1 MKKTIFLIAMALIA
15 IITIRCKEDAEIPA
29 LKFEINAST
38 DETLTE
44 RGVNDNAVINFE
56 FKADYDYATAP
67 LSFKIDYDKQGVLK
81 LGNEELTKDTTYNL
95 EKPELS
101 LSYVGKEEGKHTIKV
116 YFFNDKG
123 IHILKEIEIPY
134 AKYNFAV
141 AVTGDET
148 VYQGEMKEYKLT
160 ITPENATVK
169 DNYKIKF
176 ISYDENDPAL
186 QESYVALNGS
196 KIEYNKAYEIA
207 DITKEQKI
215 NLKSFHSGAKKL
227 IYIIIN
233 SSSEKQEKISQEVKA
248 AEIVVKDLNFNKLT
262 TNTLDDNLQLRGFV
276 TKVPALSNKTIF
288 YRTWIVD
295 VPNEQKEGVENT
307 DNTYKDFTLPNNNE
321 FVINVKVK
329 KYGTYKY
336 MLQFKD
342 EFGNETEPRSFEIK
356 AIDKNFEV
364 EQKVNTNLSNILQ
377 GQDVEVAVEIK
388 EANVA
393 TNEEYQIQFLKFD
406 SADDLLKKSKII
418 FNNERVRLNEW
429 YTIKKGDI
437 NKIIFNSFNI
447 GDKKIVYKIKNSI
460 YSKEKELSINI
471 KKTSIS
477 IKNLSLN
484 TDKIYIDKEFKLEGK
499 IEKTYSENKN
509 IEYKTWLS
517 AGNNTKFK
525 DLANTYKNYELLK
538 DNMFSLTFK
547 AAEAGRYVLKIQA
560 KDEYGNES
568 EIKEFQ
574 INVIGN
580 EFAVEQKLRT
590 DISNL
595 VQGQEVEFDLEIKEG
610 HTTNEQF
617 QIQFLSFDPSDIY
630 LQKAKIRLNGQSD
643 IQLNK
648 WYTLSKNM
656 INKVILT
663 TSNSGNKKL
672 VYQVKNSMYTKSGE
686 LNFSVRKTEFSLKN
700 IELKTNKIYI
710 NQPFKIEGKVE
721 KSYSNNKNIEYKVWL
736 SSGNATYITGVTE
749 TYKALNLSEENL
761 LSLQFVPTKEGQY
774 VLKLQTKD
782 EFGNESEIK
791 EFQINV
797 IGNEFNVEQKLR
809 SDISNLVQGQEV
821 EFDLEIKEGH
831 TTNEQFQI
839 QFLSFDPSD
848 IYLQKAKIRLNGQS
862 DIQLNKWYT
871 LSKNTISN
879 VILTTFNSGNK
890 KLVYQV
896 KNSMYTKS
904 GELNFSVKKTA
915 ISLKNLV
922 LKANKIYINE
932 SFKIEG
938 KIEKTY
944 PKNRNIEYK
953 TWLVLGNAPYFNGL
967 TNVYRTIS
975 LNSENILS
983 LEFVATN
990 VSNYKLLI
998 QAKDEYGN
1006 ESDIREFPIAVSY
1019 KTFTIKQ
1026 INDVLTNKY
1035 QGQDISFVSSVEN
1048 TDSNQK
1054 GEYKVRFLA
1063 FDSQDVNLQKSY
1075 IKLNGNPIKF
1085 NVEYSF
1091 KEINNSIVVNSFHHG
1106 DAKLVY
1112 EVWRAEMPNY
1122 KVKKEIDINIKKATI
1137 SADLNIDKTKILTN
1151 SPFTI
1156 QGKVNT
1162 LSREGKI
1169 YYRTWAEKNIA
1180 ISKDFGTGLWRTTD
1194 EVKSTKE
1201 KWVEYVLNNNSFS
1214 ISNESTDKSD
1224 DYRFFIQ
1231 FKDEFG
1237 NESEVIRY
1245 DIKVIP
1251 PIIVHKAKID
1261 MGIGGWCGHFRLYI
1275 NVESTE
1281 NSAKL
1286 TSAAIHINRKTYSVE
1301 RFGKH
1306 HSVTI
1311 RNSNL
1316 TIDYWQLYNKLQIE
1330 KNAWCDQHA
1339 KVIIEWNINE
1349 SNPTNFNAIKREL
1362 IEKLRNDYF
1371 DMTVYN
1377 DKGQSVSQKVP
1388 IEELGC
1394 LN

>member
-15 IITIRCKEDAEIPA
+15 IVAIRCKEDAEIPA

-67 LSFKIDYDKQGVLK
+67 LSFKIDYDKQGILK

-95 EKPELS
+95 DKPELS

-186 QESYVALNGS
+186 QKSYVALNGS

-356 AIDKNFEV
+356 AIDKNFEI

-560 KDEYGNES
+560 KDEFGNES

-580 EFAVEQKLRT
+580 EFAVEQKLRS
-590 DISNL
+590 DINNL
-595 VQGQEVEFDLEIKEG
+595 TQGQEVQIDLEVKEG
-610 HTTNEQF
+610 HNTNEQF

-630 LQKAKIRLNGQSD
+630 LQKAKIKLNGQNN

-648 WYTLSKNM
+648 WYTLN
-656 INKVILT
+656 
-663 TSNSGNKKL
+663 
-672 VYQVKNSMYTKSGE
+672 KNS
-686 LNFSVRKTEFSLKN
+686 LNN
-700 IELKTNKIYI
+700 I
-710 NQPFKIEGKVE
+710 
-721 KSYSNNKNIEYKVWL
+721 
-736 SSGNATYITGVTE
+736 
-749 TYKALNLSEENL
+749 
-761 LSLQFVPTKEGQY
+761 
-774 VLKLQTKD
+774 VL
-782 EFGNESEIK
+782 
-791 EFQINV
+791 
-797 IGNEFNVEQKLR
+797 
-809 SDISNLVQGQEV
+809 
-821 EFDLEIKEGH
+821 
-831 TTNEQFQI
+831 
-839 QFLSFDPSD
+839 
-848 IYLQKAKIRLNGQS
+848 A
-862 DIQLNKWYT
+862 
-871 LSKNTISN
+871 
-879 VILTTFNSGNK
+879 TFNSGNK

-904 GELNFSVKKTA
+904 GELNFSVKKTEF
-915 ISLKNLV
+915 SLKNIE
-922 LKANKIYINE
+922 LKATNIYINQPFKIEGTVEKTHSNNKNIEYKAWLSSGNNTYITGVTETYKTLSLTERNQLSLQFTPTKEGKHTLKIQAKDEFGNE
-932 SFKIEG
+932 SEIKEFQINVIGNEFAVEQKLRSDINNLTQGQEVQIDLEVKEGHNTNEQFQIQFLSFDPSDIYLQKAKIKLNGQNNIQLNKWYTLNKNSLNNIVLATFNSGNKKLVYQIKNSMYTKNNELSFNVKKATISLNKLSLKTNKGRVLIDEAFKIEG
-938 KIEKTY
+938 KVEKTY
-944 PKNRNIEYK
+944 PNSK
-953 TWLVLGNAPYFNGL
+953 
-967 TNVYRTIS
+967 TIS
-975 LNSENILS
+975 
-983 LEFVATN
+983 
-990 VSNYKLLI
+990 
-998 QAKDEYGN
+998 
-1006 ESDIREFPIAVSY
+1006 
-1019 KTFTIKQ
+1019 
-1026 INDVLTNKY
+1026 
-1035 QGQDISFVSSVEN
+1035 
-1048 TDSNQK
+1048 
-1054 GEYKVRFLA
+1054 
-1063 FDSQDVNLQKSY
+1063 
-1075 IKLNGNPIKF
+1075 
-1085 NVEYSF
+1085 
-1091 KEINNSIVVNSFHHG
+1091 
-1106 DAKLVY
+1106 
-1112 EVWRAEMPNY
+1112 
-1122 KVKKEIDINIKKATI
+1122 
-1137 SADLNIDKTKILTN
+1137 
-1151 SPFTI
+1151 
-1156 QGKVNT
+1156 
-1162 LSREGKI
+1162 
-1169 YYRTWAEKNIA
+1169 YRTWLSAGNTTYFKELTNIYREFDLDQDN
-1180 ISKDFGTGLWRTTD
+1180 IFS
-1194 EVKSTKE
+1194 
-1201 KWVEYVLNNNSFS
+1201 LNFKVTNAGNY
-1214 ISNESTDKSD
+1214 TLK
-1224 DYRFFIQ
+1224 IQ
-1231 FKDEFG
+1231 AKDEFG
-1237 NESEVIRY
+1237 NESEVKEFAIVVKNNEFEIEQKINTDVSKVLQGQEVDIDFKIKEEFETNETFQIQFTSFDSEDLYLSKSEIKLNDEKIQLNKWYLVNKTEFNKIKIKSFKYGVKKLMYQVKNSAYTKNKEVNINILKEEFTVLLYSPFKKIAPNKPFNFKLKITPNKNNHNKEIKYYFKSDNIKIKYKEKSYSEGEVILIELGNGQNEIEMEGIYPFKNSGIITGMSVDENGRFFSASYICNVYNSDGVNHVVNTPELIDAITLKGIEIKRTNTGLMMEKFQSKINKYIYFGSFSGNKNKISLKIQNGAGNLFTTDDTYNWDNANEDIIIPTLLLGKINIQIYY
-1245 DIKVIP
+1245 DNKLVYKIGIDELP
-1251 PIIVHKAKID
+1251 PIDNKNHFIPLLLFND
-1261 MGIGGWCGHFRLYI
+1261 IGYKDIGTRYY
-1275 NVESTE
+1275 E
-1281 NSAKL
+1281 NYD
-1286 TSAAIHINRKTYSVE
+1286 HILK
-1301 RFGKH
+1301 
-1306 HSVTI
+1306 
-1311 RNSNL
+1311 
-1316 TIDYWQLYNKLQIE
+1316 
-1330 KNAWCDQHA
+1330 
-1339 KVIIEWNINE
+1339 
-1349 SNPTNFNAIKREL
+1349 
-1362 IEKLRNDYF
+1362 
-1371 DMTVYN
+1371 
-1377 DKGQSVSQKVP
+1377 
-1388 IEELGC
+1388 
-1394 LN
+1394 

>member
-15 IITIRCKEDAEIPA
+15 IVAIRCKEEAEIPA

-67 LSFKIDYDKQGVLK
+67 LSFKIDYDKQGILK

-95 EKPELS
+95 DKPELS

-148 VYQGEMKEYKLT
+148 VYQGETKEYKLT
-160 ITPENATVK
+160 ITPENATLK

-186 QESYVALNGS
+186 QKSYVAFNGI
-196 KIEYNKAYEIA
+196 KIDYNKAYEIA

-356 AIDKNFEV
+356 AIDKNFEI

-547 AAEAGRYVLKIQA
+547 AAEVGRYVLKIQA
-560 KDEYGNES
+560 KDEFGNES

-580 EFAVEQKLRT
+580 EFAVEQKLRS
-590 DISNL
+590 DINNL
-595 VQGQEVEFDLEIKEG
+595 TQGQEVQIDLEVKEG
-610 HTTNEQF
+610 HNTNEQF

-630 LQKAKIRLNGQSD
+630 LQKAKIKLNGQNN

-648 WYTLSKNM
+648 WYTLN
-656 INKVILT
+656 
-663 TSNSGNKKL
+663 
-672 VYQVKNSMYTKSGE
+672 KNS
-686 LNFSVRKTEFSLKN
+686 LNN
-700 IELKTNKIYI
+700 I
-710 NQPFKIEGKVE
+710 
-721 KSYSNNKNIEYKVWL
+721 
-736 SSGNATYITGVTE
+736 
-749 TYKALNLSEENL
+749 
-761 LSLQFVPTKEGQY
+761 
-774 VLKLQTKD
+774 VL
-782 EFGNESEIK
+782 
-791 EFQINV
+791 
-797 IGNEFNVEQKLR
+797 
-809 SDISNLVQGQEV
+809 
-821 EFDLEIKEGH
+821 
-831 TTNEQFQI
+831 
-839 QFLSFDPSD
+839 
-848 IYLQKAKIRLNGQS
+848 A
-862 DIQLNKWYT
+862 
-871 LSKNTISN
+871 
-879 VILTTFNSGNK
+879 TFNSGNK

-896 KNSMYTKS
+896 KNSMYTKNN
-904 GELNFSVKKTA
+904 ELSFNVKKAT
-915 ISLKNLV
+915 ISLNKLSLKTNKGRV
-922 LKANKIYINE
+922 LIDEA
-932 SFKIEG
+932 FKIEG
-938 KIEKTY
+938 KVEKTY
-944 PKNRNIEYK
+944 PNSK
-953 TWLVLGNAPYFNGL
+953 
-967 TNVYRTIS
+967 TIS
-975 LNSENILS
+975 
-983 LEFVATN
+983 
-990 VSNYKLLI
+990 
-998 QAKDEYGN
+998 
-1006 ESDIREFPIAVSY
+1006 
-1019 KTFTIKQ
+1019 
-1026 INDVLTNKY
+1026 
-1035 QGQDISFVSSVEN
+1035 
-1048 TDSNQK
+1048 
-1054 GEYKVRFLA
+1054 
-1063 FDSQDVNLQKSY
+1063 
-1075 IKLNGNPIKF
+1075 
-1085 NVEYSF
+1085 
-1091 KEINNSIVVNSFHHG
+1091 
-1106 DAKLVY
+1106 
-1112 EVWRAEMPNY
+1112 
-1122 KVKKEIDINIKKATI
+1122 
-1137 SADLNIDKTKILTN
+1137 
-1151 SPFTI
+1151 
-1156 QGKVNT
+1156 
-1162 LSREGKI
+1162 
-1169 YYRTWAEKNIA
+1169 YRTWLSAGNTTYFKELTNIYREFDLDQDN
-1180 ISKDFGTGLWRTTD
+1180 IFS
-1194 EVKSTKE
+1194 
-1201 KWVEYVLNNNSFS
+1201 LNFKVTNAGNY
-1214 ISNESTDKSD
+1214 TLK
-1224 DYRFFIQ
+1224 IQ
-1231 FKDEFG
+1231 AKDEFG
-1237 NESEVIRY
+1237 NESEVKEFAIVVKNNEFEIEQKINTDVSKVLQGQEVDIDFKIKEEFETNETFQIQFTSFDSEDLYLSKSEIKLNDEKIQLNKWYLVNKTEFNKIKIKSFKYGVKKLMYQVKNSAYTKNKEVNINILKEEFTVLLYSPFKKIAPNKPFNFKLKITPNKNNHNKEIKYYFKSDNIKIKYKEKSYSEGEVILIELGNGQNEIEMEGIYPFKNSGIITGMSVDENGRFFSASYICNVYNSDGVNHVVNTPELIDAITLKGIEIKRTNTGLMMEKFQSKINKYIYFGSFSGNKNKISLKIQNGAGNLFTTDDTYNWDNANEDIIIPTFLLGKINIQIYY
-1245 DIKVIP
+1245 DNKLVYKIGIDELP
-1251 PIIVHKAKID
+1251 PIDNKNHFIPLLLFND
-1261 MGIGGWCGHFRLYI
+1261 IGYKDIGTRYY
-1275 NVESTE
+1275 E
-1281 NSAKL
+1281 NYD
-1286 TSAAIHINRKTYSVE
+1286 HILK
-1301 RFGKH
+1301 
-1306 HSVTI
+1306 
-1311 RNSNL
+1311 
-1316 TIDYWQLYNKLQIE
+1316 
-1330 KNAWCDQHA
+1330 
-1339 KVIIEWNINE
+1339 
-1349 SNPTNFNAIKREL
+1349 
-1362 IEKLRNDYF
+1362 
-1371 DMTVYN
+1371 
-1377 DKGQSVSQKVP
+1377 
-1388 IEELGC
+1388 
-1394 LN
+1394 